1 MSLLPPLRSS
11 QPLQRR
17 ASSDTE
23 SNLSDAE
30 ILSTTTTSS
39 LPEDGDHTSPVTPGS
54 VGIVGMAC
62 RVAGANNPSQLW
74 DNIVQQK
81 DLQRKM
87 PSDRFNV
94 DAFYNPDG
102 ANKGT
107 VSQKALTGADSQLNM
122 HRRMHGWA
130 IS

>member
-1 MSLLPPLRSS
+1 MSILPPPRSP
-11 QPLQRR
+11 QPFLRR

-23 SNLSDAE
+23 SSLSETE
-30 ILSTTTTSS
+30 ILSTTTSSS
-39 LPEDGDHTSPVTPGS
+39 LMEDGDHASPATPGS
-54 VGIVGMAC
+54 VGIIGMAC

-81 DLQRKM
+81 DLQKKM

-94 DAFYNPDG
+94 DAFYHPDG

-107 VSQKALTGADSQLNM
+107 VSCRAEIAEPTT
-122 HRRMHGWA
+122 
-130 IS
+130 